1 LALWA
6 RWREKKQNQGAPV
19 GYIASSPSSLE
30 EILQSTVARSALRST
45 DLRPLLVARPM
56 LIAFDSY
63 AGEALM
69 NEMQFVRQVA
79 DRTYGD
85 ERRAETLIF
94 AVFQE
99 LRDRLTPSE
108 AADVAAQL
116 PSSLKMLWM
125 SFDRPDRK
133 VRRVHEGQF
142 LNEIARMAG
151 LEDAIE
157 AEVAVTAVFA
167 VLQEAFGSPTGTKG
181 VAGHVLS
188 QLPADLKQLW
198 LSASF

>member
-1 LALWA
+1 
-6 RWREKKQNQGAPV
+6 
-19 GYIASSPSSLE
+19 
-30 EILQSTVARSALRST
+30 
-45 DLRPLLVARPM
+45 
-56 LIAFDSY
+56 
-63 AGEALM
+63 M
-69 NEMQFVRQVA
+69 NEMQFVREVA

-142 LNEIARMAG
+142 LREIARMAG
-151 LEDAIE
+151 LGDQIE
-157 AEVAVTAVFA
+157 AESAVTAIFA
-167 VLQEAFGSPTGTKG
+167 VLQQALSSPTGTTG
-181 VAGHVLS
+181 VAGHIFS
-188 QLPADLKQLW
+188 QLPADLKRLW
-198 LSASF
+198 LSASAA